1 MTKTDDTTSA
11 DDIATVTLSMEKV
24 RKDVH
29 RPVIHVL
36 MSDGRVTEFRE
47 RAFAM
52 TEVPHPDQQPNDGR
66 IYAVFVDSNGTPYVN
81 DEGQVPMVAVPVVHL
96 GAVHDPEEPLSW
108 KQVAERAGVSLST
121 VKRAVDAGDIPRP
134 LPVPG
139 MERAVRFKADDVHA
153 WLKGEIARTKKRRR

>member
-1 MTKTDDTTSA
+1 MKDDDATSKE
-11 DDIATVTLSMEKV
+11 DLATVTLGAEKM
-24 RKDVH
+24 RNQPP

-52 TEVPHPDQQPNDGR
+52 TETPHPDQEQNDGR

-81 DEGQVPMVAVPVVHL
+81 DQGQVPMVAVPVVHL
-96 GAVHDPEEPLSW
+96 GAVHDPEEPLTW

-121 VKRAVDAGDIPRP
+121 VKRAVEAGDIPRP

-139 MERAVRFKADDVHA
+139 MDRAVRFKSDDVHA
-153 WLKGEIARTKKRRR
+153 WLKGEIAKTKKRRR